1 MAASGITTNKQMK
14 RVEPKK
20 SHSWW
25 WDSHISPKNSKWL
38 AENLEEMDQNV
49 KRMLK
54 LIEDDG
60 DSFAKKA
67 EMYYQKR
74 PELVSLVEEF
84 YRMYRSLA
92 ERYDNVTGELRKNI
106 PSELQSQGSGIS
118 DVGSEPPSFW
128 PTPKKVG
135 RRISANRA
143 AGFDVFL
150 GSGGNGSDACQKEGD
165 ESSTLT
171 DSEEESDC
179 SSVNNYSIFSGNGS
193 DNGLNRKILDLEIE
207 LREVKEKLWM
217 QEEEN
222 SEVSSGGPRNE
233 NIEAI
238 HGKIN
243 GHEEELRIVNEKLRL
258 SREEITKLK
267 TELEKYRSSEASSLH
282 ASGSLTPSEDDI
294 QTGGSVPKISES
306 LEELELLETD
316 GKIKSLKEELRITKQ
331 KLADSEKQ
339 VASLKFEGDKFSER
353 IQKVQDQLDLARK
366 DATAWKTKF
375 NSEKRESTKLQERLM
390 RLKSSL
396 TDRDHE
402 VRDLKTAVSDAEQK
416 IFPEKAQIKSQM
428 SKLLEERSSLESQVR
443 ELESRVRLLEDEIR
457 TINTVKR
464 EKEETFKGELELLKI
479 DIRERE
485 ATIKDLKITAD
496 ALKLETE
503 NLNAEVSALKED
515 LNTRDH
521 QIQELD
527 NELKQLHLEQAQLIA
542 ETEELKSRAKKL
554 EEEVERQKTEIIEGA
569 EEKREAIR
577 QLCLSIEHYRDGYYM
592 LRQAF
597 RGHKRIPVLA

>member
-14 RVEPKK
+14 RMEKK

-25 WDSHISPKNSKWL
+25 WDSHINPKNSKWL

-84 YRMYRSLA
+84 YRVYRSLA

-106 PSELQSQGSGIS
+106 PSELQSLGSGIS
-118 DVGSEPPSFW
+118 DGGSEPSSFW
-128 PTPKKVG
+128 PTPKKIG
-135 RRISANRA
+135 RRISTNRA

-150 GSGGNGSDACQKEGD
+150 GSGGNASDACQKEGE

-193 DNGLNRKILDLEIE
+193 ENGLNKKILDLEIE

-222 SEVSSGGPRNE
+222 SEVLSGGVRSE

-238 HGKIN
+238 HAKVDGY
-243 GHEEELRIVNEKLRL
+243 EEELRIVNDKLRL

-267 TELEKYRSSEASSLH
+267 TELEINKSSEPSSFHASS
-282 ASGSLTPSEDDI
+282 EEDI
-294 QTGGSVPKISES
+294 QTGGSLLKISQS
-306 LEELELLETD
+306 LEEPELLETD

-331 KLADSEKQ
+331 KLEDSEKQ
-339 VASLKFEGDKFSER
+339 IASLKFEGDKFSER
-353 IQKVQDQLDLARK
+353 IQKLQDQLDLARK
-366 DATAWKTKF
+366 DAAAWKTKF
-375 NSEKRESTKLQERLM
+375 NSERRESTKLQERLA

-396 TDRDHE
+396 SDRDHE
-402 VRDLKTAVSDAEQK
+402 IRDLKTAVSDAEQK

-428 SKLLEERSSLESQVR
+428 SKLLEERTSLEAQVR
-443 ELESRVRLLEDEIR
+443 ELESRGRLLEDDIR
-457 TINTVKR
+457 KINT
-464 EKEETFKGELELLKI
+464 EKMEMEETLKGELELLKV
-479 DIRERE
+479 DIKERE
-485 ATIKDLKITAD
+485 NIIKDLKITID
-496 ALKLETE
+496 GLQSETE
-503 NLNAEVSALKED
+503 NLNTQVSSLKEEV
-515 LNTRDH
+515 NTRDNR
-521 QIQELD
+521 IQELD
-527 NELKQLHLEQAQLIA
+527 KDLNQLHLEQVQLIA
-542 ETEELKSRAKKL
+542 EMDELKSRAKKM
-554 EEEVERQKTEIIEGA
+554 EEEVERQRTEILEGA

-577 QLCLSIEHYRDGYYM
+577 QLCLSIDHYRDWYHM

-597 RGHKRIPVLA
+597 RGNKRVPVLA